1 MKHIKSFDEL
11 KKERTENKMPEMVDY
26 DLSDEE
32 VLTEMATFGVEKWG
46 RKTYKIA
53 VHGASSKDRPIP
65 HIHIYLNNDINP
77 YTKFNF
83 EISLID
89 ILCKDEI
96 NLIFQT
102 DKKKN
107 IDNRNRKQCTW
118 TGYSEI
124 KEGLYKFLF
133 NPCEDKRFGDFN
145 DNLERG
151 IYEWNRETD
160 YVKTINEKKNL
171 LSEYFKKKGLIPLPK
186 YEKYLKDYNEE

>member
-1 MKHIKSFDEL
+1 MMKHIKSFDEL

-124 KEGLYKFLF
+124 KEGLYRDIQKIS
-133 NPCEDKRFGDFN
+133 N
-145 DNLERG
+145 
-151 IYEWNRETD
+151 
-160 YVKTINEKKNL
+160 
-171 LSEYFKKKGLIPLPK
+171 
-186 YEKYLKDYNEE
+186 